1 MLPPI
6 DPRPRTAARGPE
18 PLRRRSAPAPAPVTA
33 TPKRRKILNGLL
45 AFATAVLLIDALV
58 GDTGLLERVRARASF
73 EQAEA
78 SLNRLRAEN
87 RRLREQVRRYRDDRS
102 VQEGLVREKL
112 GYVRPGEVLFIV
124 RDVQP
129 ASR

>member
-1 MLPPI
+1 MLPPL

-18 PLRRRSAPAPAPVTA
+18 PLRRRNAPVPPPA
-33 TPKRRKILNGLL
+33 TPTPTRRKILNGLL

-58 GDTGLLERVRARASF
+58 GEKGLLERLRARASY

-87 RRLREQVRRYRDDRS
+87 RQLLEQVRLYRTDRA

-112 GYVRPGEVLFIV
+112 GYIRPGEVLFIV

>member
-1 MLPPI
+1 MLPPL

-18 PLRRRSAPAPAPVTA
+18 PLRRRNASVPPSA
-33 TPKRRKILNGLL
+33 TPTPTRRKVLNGLL

-58 GDTGLLERVRARASF
+58 GEKGLLERLRARESY
-73 EQAEA
+73 EQAET
-78 SLNRLRAEN
+78 SLSRLRAEN
-87 RRLREQVRRYRDDRS
+87 RQLLEQVRLYRIDRA

-112 GYVRPGEVLFIV
+112 GYIRPGEVLFIV